1 MFARGKHKQSPRT
14 KPPEIKRPRTST
26 RLRLGFASRLRNYFI
41 AGILIT
47 APVSIT
53 FWIAWNLIS
62 FIDGKVTPL
71 IPPQWNPET
80 YLPFGLPGLGLV
92 FVFVVLAVIGF
103 LTANLVGHM
112 LMRRGEAILARVPVV
127 RSIYSATKQVFE
139 TVLAQ
144 KSTAFRQVAL
154 IEYPCRGT
162 WAIGFITGQTVGEVQ
177 EQTDDTVINV
187 FVPATPN
194 PTTGFLLF
202 VPERDVH
209 VLDMTVEDGIKL
221 VISGGLVSP
230 ANGLEPPKTQTIT
243 AEMQEAERR
252 ARDDEEAPSAP
263 KKSGLAGRLRNY
275 FFAGVLITAPVSIT
289 LWLAW
294 KFVSYVDDQVTPLIP
309 PKWNPETYVPFDLP
323 GLGLVVAFVGLTLIG
338 MVTAGLTGRILTRIG
353 ERIVTRLPV
362 VRSIYS
368 AVKQIFETIL
378 AKKSPAFRQTVLLQ
392 YPRPGVWA
400 IGFQTGSA
408 EGHVQEIVDDQVI
421 NVFLP
426 TTPNPT
432 SGFLLFLPISE
443 VTVLSMTVE
452 EGLKMVVSG
461 GIVTPPDRRAP
472 DERVPDERVPDE
484 RGKTTTTDDA
494 AGAKPPRTMAQ
505 PAIESG

>member
-1 MFARGKHKQSPRT
+1 VN
-14 KPPEIKRPRTST
+14 KRPPTPKH
-26 RLRLGFASRLRNYFI
+26 LRLGFAGRIRNYFI
-41 AGILIT
+41 AGVLVT

-62 FIDGKVTPL
+62 FIDNRVTPL

-80 YLPFGLPGLGLV
+80 YLPFGLPGVGLV
-92 FVFVVLAVIGF
+92 FVFVVLAIVGF

-112 LMRRGEAILARVPVV
+112 FMRQGEALLARVPVI
-127 RSIYSATKQVFE
+127 RSVYSATKQVFE

-144 KSTAFRQVAL
+144 SSTAFRQVAL

-177 EQTDDTVINV
+177 RETDDTVINV

-202 VPERDVH
+202 VPEGDVH
-209 VLDMTVEDGIKL
+209 VLDLTVEQGIKL
-221 VISGGLVSP
+221 VISGGIVSP
-230 ANGLEPPKTQTIT
+230 ENGLEAPKTRTIT
-243 AEMQEAERR
+243 SEMQEAERR
-252 ARDDEEAPSAP
+252 AREGASEPPAP
-263 KKSGLAGRLRNY
+263 KKTGLMGKLRNY
-275 FFAGVLITAPVSIT
+275 FLAGVLVTAPVSIT
-289 LWLAW
+289 FWLAW

-309 PKWNPETYVPFDLP
+309 PRWNPETYVPFDLP
-323 GLGLVVAFVGLTLIG
+323 GLGLIVTFVGLTLIG
-338 MVTAGLTGRILTRIG
+338 MLTAGFTGRIIMHTG

-362 VRSIYS
+362 IRGIYG
-368 AVKQIFETIL
+368 AVKQIFETVL
-378 AKKSPAFRQTVLLQ
+378 AKKSTAFRQTVLLQ
-392 YPRPGVWA
+392 YPRPEVWA
-400 IGFQTGSA
+400 IGFQTGAA

-432 SGFLLFLPISE
+432 SGFLLFLPKSE

-461 GIVTPPDRRAP
+461 GIVTPPER
-472 DERVPDERVPDE
+472 RVPDA
-484 RGKTTTTDDA
+484 RGKTDQA
-494 AGAKPPRTMAQ
+494 AG
-505 PAIESG
+505 SD

>member
-1 MFARGKHKQSPRT
+1 MFARGKDKKHPRT
-14 KPPEIKRPRTST
+14 EPPEIKRSRTAAH
-26 RLRLGFASRLRNYFI
+26 LRLGFASRLRNYFI

-71 IPPQWNPET
+71 IPPRWNPET

-92 FVFVVLAVIGF
+92 FVFVVLAIVGF

-112 LMRRGEAILARVPVV
+112 LMRRGEALLARVPVV

-177 EQTDDTVINV
+177 DKTDDTVINV

-202 VPERDVH
+202 VPQRDVH

-230 ANGLEPPKTQTIT
+230 ANNLDPPKTQTIT
-243 AEMQEAERR
+243 AEMQEADRR
-252 ARDDEEAPSAP
+252 ASEGEEAPSTP
-263 KKSGLAGRLRNY
+263 KKSGPAARLRNY

-294 KFVSYVDDQVTPLIP
+294 KFVAFVDDQVTPLIP
-309 PKWNPETYVPFDLP
+309 PIWNPETYVPFDLP

-338 MVTAGLTGRILTRIG
+338 MVTAGLTGRIITQLG
-353 ERIVTRLPV
+353 ERIVARLPV
-362 VRSIYS
+362 VRSIYG
-368 AVKQIFETIL
+368 ALKQIFETIL

-408 EGHVQEIVDDQVI
+408 EGHVQAIVDDEVVNI
-421 NVFLP
+421 FLP

-432 SGFLLFLPISE
+432 SGFLLFLPSSQI
-443 VTVLSMTVE
+443 TPLSMTVE

-461 GIVTPPDRRAP
+461 GIVTPPDRRPPGA
-472 DERVPDERVPDE
+472 
-484 RGKTTTTDDA
+484 RGKTITKDDA
-494 AGAKPPRTMAQ
+494 AGAEPPEIAPQ
-505 PAIESG
+505 PAVESS

>member
-1 MFARGKHKQSPRT
+1 MLARGKDKKDSQRR
-14 KPPEIKRPRTST
+14 PPVIKRRRRAT
-26 RLRLGFASRLRNYFI
+26 RLRLRLVVRLRNYFI

-53 FWIAWNLIS
+53 FWIAWILIS

-92 FVFVVLAVIGF
+92 FVFVVLALVGF
-103 LTANLVGHM
+103 LTANLVGNM
-112 LMRRGEAILARVPVV
+112 LMRRGEALLARVPVV
-127 RSIYSATKQVFE
+127 RSVYSATKQVFE

-177 EQTDDTVINV
+177 DETDDTVINV

-209 VLDMTVEDGIKL
+209 VLDMTVEEGIKL

-230 ANGLEPPKTQTIT
+230 ANGLEAPKTQTIT

-252 ARDDEEAPSAP
+252 AREGEEEPSAP
-263 KKSGLAGRLRNY
+263 KKSGLAARLRNY

-294 KFVSYVDDQVTPLIP
+294 KFVSFVDNQVTPLIP

-338 MVTAGLTGRILTRIG
+338 MVTAGLTGRIITRIG

-362 VRSIYS
+362 VRSIYG
-368 AVKQIFETIL
+368 AIKQIFETIL

-408 EGHVQEIVDDQVI
+408 EGHVQAIVDDQVV

-432 SGFLLFLPISE
+432 SGFLLFLPKSE
-443 VTVLSMTVE
+443 VKALSMTVE

-461 GIVTPPDRRAP
+461 GIVTPPDRRQP
-472 DERVPDERVPDE
+472 DT
-484 RGKTTTTDDA
+484 RGKTATKDDTA
-494 AGAKPPRTMAQ
+494 AAKPPRSAPQ
-505 PAIESG
+505 PAAESIRS